1 MNRYLVIAGCSFTS
15 YWPEILAK
23 KLGYISANNG
33 VVAAGNEI
41 IHYQIIYAID
51 TLLNNGVDPDNI
63 LPIISWGEV
72 NRQDFIINHVD
83 TPNYDLIMLDM
94 DRYEQENKLCIHH
107 QFCEPYLGMINLNGE
122 YIKPIKAPSTNPD
135 GKFHTWIKS
144 GGHMAE
150 GPYWETYYGKYHT
163 EEQHFLNLL
172 IRIHHTQM
180 YFEKNDLDY
189 RMINWQNIFHE
200 RKDEKSQIKASQC
213 FNSKKARL
221 LADKYP
227 STKHIW
233 NMIDLSKFI
242 FYEDDF
248 VSMGGIGEFT
258 VRNNI
263 PGDDGVVGEGH
274 PTEIGCGRFVD
285 DVLLPEISYRTV
297 KD

>member
-1 MNRYLVIAGCSFTS
+1 MNRYLVIAGCSFTC

-33 VVAAGNEI
+33 MTAAGNEI
-41 IHYQIIYAID
+41 IHYQTIYAID

-72 NRQDFIINHVD
+72 NRQDFIINHID
-83 TPNYDLIMLDM
+83 TPNYDLIMLDV

-107 QFCEPYLGMINLNGE
+107 HFREPYLGMIDSNGKA
-122 YIKPIKAPSTNPD
+122 ITSIKAPSADPD
-135 GKFHTWIKS
+135 GKSNTWIKS
-144 GGHMAE
+144 GGHMAK

-172 IRIHHTQM
+172 MRIHHAQM
-180 YFEKNDLDY
+180 YFEKNNLDY

-200 RKDEKSQIKASQC
+200 RKGKKSQVNESQC

-233 NMIDLSKFI
+233 NMIDLSRFI

-263 PGDDGVVGEGH
+263 IGDGGKVGHGH

-285 DVLLPEISYRTV
+285 DVLLPEVSYRTV

>member
-1 MNRYLVIAGCSFTS
+1 MT
-15 YWPEILAK
+15 
-23 KLGYISANNG
+23 
-33 VVAAGNEI
+33 AAGNEI

-72 NRQDFIINHVD
+72 NRQDFIINHID
-83 TPNYDLIMLDM
+83 TPNYDLIMLDV

-107 QFCEPYLGMINLNGE
+107 HFREPYLGMIDSNGKA
-122 YIKPIKAPSTNPD
+122 ITSIKAPSADPD
-135 GKFHTWIKS
+135 GKSNTWIKS
-144 GGHMAE
+144 GGHMAK

-172 IRIHHTQM
+172 MRIHHAQM
-180 YFEKNDLDY
+180 YFEKNNLDY

-200 RKDEKSQIKASQC
+200 RKGKKSQVNESQC

-258 VRNNI
+258 IRNNI
-263 PGDDGVVGEGH
+263 LGDGGKVGHGH

-285 DVLLPEISYRTV
+285 DVLLPEVSYRTV

>member
-1 MNRYLVIAGCSFTS
+1 MNRYLVIAGCSFTC

-33 VVAAGNEI
+33 VTAAGNEI
-41 IHYQIIYAID
+41 IHYQIIYAIE

-107 QFCEPYLGMINLNGE
+107 HFREPYLGMIDLNGE
-122 YIKPIKAPSTNPD
+122 YIEFIKAPSTNPD

-144 GGHMAE
+144 GGHMAT

-180 YFEKNDLDY
+180 YFEKNNLDY

-200 RKDEKSQIKASQC
+200 RAVGDGVGVTQC

-248 VSMGGIGEFT
+248 VSMGGIGEFM

-263 PGDDGVVGEGH
+263 PGDSGEVGQGH
-274 PTEIGCGRFVD
+274 PTKIGCERLVD